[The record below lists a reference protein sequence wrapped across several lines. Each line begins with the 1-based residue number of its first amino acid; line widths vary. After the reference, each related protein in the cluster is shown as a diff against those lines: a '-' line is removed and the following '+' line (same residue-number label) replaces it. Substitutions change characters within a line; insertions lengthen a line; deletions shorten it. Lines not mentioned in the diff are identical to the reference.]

1 MENYQ
6 PTENQ
11 GIQNPTPPT
20 TPVQPIQASVVG
32 IGDWILTLIIMII
45 PLVNIIML
53 FVWAFGAGT
62 NHSKANWAKA
72 SLILMLIGIILG
84 VVMFGAIASFIATV
98 F

>member
-1 MENYQ
+1 M
-6 PTENQ
+6 
-11 GIQNPTPPT
+11 
-20 TPVQPIQASVVG
+20 QPIQAGIVG

-53 FVWAFGAGT
+53 FVWAFGGGT
-62 NHSKANWAKA
+62 NPSKANWAKA
-72 SLILMLIGIILG
+72 SLILVLIGIILG

>member
-1 MENYQ
+1 MENQQ
-6 PTENQ
+6 PSENQ
-11 GIQNPTPPT
+11 PIQNQTPPT
-20 TPVQPIQASVVG
+20 TPVQPIQAGIVG

-53 FVWAFGAGT
+53 FVWAFGGGT
-62 NHSKANWAKA
+62 NPSKANWAKA
-72 SLILMLIGIILG
+72 SLILVLIGIILG